1 MTYLGA
7 VLGGRYVLDEQIG
20 FGGYGEVWRATDT
33 VLSRPV
39 ALKLLHQRHAEQ
51 AETVARFRSE
61 ARHAA
66 ALSHENIAQV
76 YDYGEAAD
84 GQPPYLVMELV
95 AGASLEAVL
104 QGGPLDV
111 TRTMDIVAQTAAG
124 LRAAHAAGMIHRD
137 VKPGNLLLNHSGTV
151 KVTDFGLAH
160 TVGSVSVTVSGELVG
175 TPGYLAPERA
185 VGEKA
190 GPASDLYSLGIV
202 AYECLTGARPFTGTP
217 LEVALAHRDR
227 PLPPLP
233 ASVAADVTAFV
244 MQLTSKDPGCR
255 PRDAAEVSVW
265 AGLLRDGTGT
275 GPVIG
280 HRSADAPPLSPTQAR
295 RRSVLVYSCAAVAAV
310 IVIVVASVIGFASP
324 WHPVT
329 AASAPA
335 PSSSAA
341 ATPRG
346 SGITAPSSHRP
357 AATPAQPPAARPA
370 DQRQSAP
377 VVSVASTVHPGKN
390 GNGPG
395 SDNGPGAGN
404 GPGNGPGA
412 GNGPGNGNG
421 DGKGNGN
428 GNGNGKSNGNAQG
441 NDRN

>member
-20 FGGYGEVWRATDT
+20 IGGYGEVWRATDT

-61 ARHAA
+61 AQHAA

-76 YDYGEAAD
+76 FDYGEAAD

-104 QGGPLDV
+104 QGGPLEV

-151 KVTDFGLAH
+151 KITDFGLAH

-185 VGEKA
+185 VGEQA

-202 AYECLTGARPFTGTP
+202 AYECLTGARPFTGTQ

-244 MQLTSKDPGCR
+244 MQLTAKDPGSR
-255 PRDAAEVSVW
+255 PGDAAEVTVW
-265 AGLLRDGTGT
+265 ASLLRDGIGT
-275 GPVIG
+275 GPVI
-280 HRSADAPPLSPTQAR
+280 ADRTAGAPPLSRGQVR
-295 RRSVLVYSCAAVAAV
+295 RRAFLVYSCAAVAAV

-324 WHPVT
+324 WHPAT
-329 AASAPA
+329 ASSAPV
-335 PSSSAA
+335 PSAA
-341 ATPRG
+341 ATPHG
-346 SGITAPSSHRP
+346 SGTTAPSSHRP
-357 AATPAQPPAARPA
+357 AGPPAQPPAARPA
-370 DQRQSAP
+370 GQQSSAP
-377 VVSVASTVHPGKN
+377 VVPVASTVHPGNN

-395 SDNGPGAGN
+395 NDSGLGTDNGLGN
-404 GPGNGPGA
+404 GPGT
-412 GNGPGNGNG
+412 GNGTGNGNAN
-421 DGKGNGN
+421 GK

-441 NDRN
+441 NDSN

>member
-1 MTYLGA
+1 MTYLGG

-76 YDYGEAAD
+76 FDYGEAAD

-95 AGASLEAVL
+95 TGASLEAVL
-104 QGGPLDV
+104 KDGPLDV
-111 TRTMDIVAQTAAG
+111 TRTMDIVAQAAAG
-124 LRAAHAAGMIHRD
+124 LQVAHAAGMIHRD
-137 VKPGNLLLNHSGTV
+137 VKPGNLLLTQSGTV
-151 KVTDFGLAH
+151 KITDFGLAH
-160 TVGSVSVTVSGELVG
+160 TVGSASITISGELVG

-202 AYECLTGARPFTGTP
+202 AYECLTGARPFTGTQ
-217 LEVALAHRDR
+217 LEVAMAHRDR

-255 PRDAAEVSVW
+255 PRDAAEVTVW
-265 AGLLRDGTGT
+265 AGLLRDGIGT

-280 HRSADAPPLSPTQAR
+280 HRSADALPFSPAQAR
-295 RRSVLVYSCAAVAAV
+295 RRAVLVCSCAAVAAV

-329 AASAPA
+329 ASSAPT

-357 AATPAQPPAARPA
+357 AVTPARPPAARPA
-370 DQRQSAP
+370 DQRQPAP
-377 VVSVASTVHPGKN
+377 AAPVASTIHPGNK
-390 GNGPG
+390 GNGAG
-395 SDNGPGAGN
+395 SDSGLGTDK
-404 GPGNGPGA
+404 GPGNGPGT

-421 DGKGNGN
+421 NGKDKGNGN
-428 GNGNGKSNGNAQG
+428 AHGKGSK
-441 NDRN
+441 

>member
-1 MTYLGA
+1 MAYLGA

-20 FGGYGEVWRATDT
+20 IGGYGEVWRATDT

-61 ARHAA
+61 AQHAA

-76 YDYGEAAD
+76 YDYGEAAG

-104 QGGPLDV
+104 DGGPLDA
-111 TRTMDIVAQTAAG
+111 TRTMDIVAQAAAG
-124 LRAAHAAGMIHRD
+124 LQTAHAAGMIHRD
-137 VKPGNLLLNHSGTV
+137 VKPGNLLLNQSGTV
-151 KVTDFGLAH
+151 KITDFGLAH

-185 VGEKA
+185 MGEEA

-202 AYECLTGARPFTGTP
+202 AYECLTGTRPFTGTQ

-233 ASVAADVTAFV
+233 ASVAADVSAFV
-244 MQLTSKDPGCR
+244 MQLAAKDPGRR
-255 PRDAAEVSVW
+255 PRDAAEAMVW
-265 AGLLRDGTGT
+265 AGLLRDGIGA
-275 GPVIG
+275 GPVIA
-280 HRSADAPPLSPTQAR
+280 HHSAAAPRLDRSQAR
-295 RRSVLVYSCAAVAAV
+295 RRAVLVYSCAAVAAV

-329 AASAPA
+329 ASSAPT

-341 ATPRG
+341 PMPRD
-346 SGITAPSSHRP
+346 SSTTAPSSRRP
-357 AATPAQPPAARPA
+357 ATGPAQPPATGPA
-370 DQRQSAP
+370 TQPSAAVVP
-377 VVSVASTVHPGKN
+377 VVSTAHPGNNGNGAGSDNGLGN

-395 SDNGPGAGN
+395 SNNGVGN
-404 GPGNGPGA
+404 GK
-412 GNGPGNGNG
+412 
-421 DGKGNGN
+421 GKGNGN
-428 GNGNGKSNGNAQG
+428 AQG
-441 NDRN
+441 DDSN

>member
-1 MTYLGA
+1 MAYLGA

-20 FGGYGEVWRATDT
+20 IGGYGEVWRATDT

-61 ARHAA
+61 AQHAA
-66 ALSHENIAQV
+66 ALTHENIAQV
-76 YDYGEAAD
+76 YDYGEAVG

-104 QGGPLDV
+104 DGGPLDA
-111 TRTMDIVAQTAAG
+111 TRTMDIVGQAAAG
-124 LRAAHAAGMIHRD
+124 LQAAHAAGMIHRD
-137 VKPGNLLLNHSGTV
+137 VKPGNLLLNQSGTV
-151 KVTDFGLAH
+151 KITDFGLAH

-185 VGEKA
+185 MGEKA

-202 AYECLTGARPFTGTP
+202 AYECLTGTRPFTGTQ

-233 ASVAADVTAFV
+233 ASVAADVSAFV
-244 MQLTSKDPGCR
+244 MQLAAKDPGRR
-255 PRDAAEVSVW
+255 PRDAVEAMVW
-265 AGLLRDGTGT
+265 AGLLRDGIGA
-275 GPVIG
+275 GPVIAHHSAAAPRLDRSQA
-280 HRSADAPPLSPTQAR
+280 HRRA
-295 RRSVLVYSCAAVAAV
+295 VLVYSCAAVAAV

-329 AASAPA
+329 ASSAPT

-341 ATPRG
+341 PMPRD
-346 SGITAPSSHRP
+346 SSTTAPSSRRP
-357 AATPAQPPAARPA
+357 ATGPAQPPATGPA
-370 DQRQSAP
+370 TQPSAAVVP
-377 VVSVASTVHPGKN
+377 VVSTAHPGNNGSDNGLGN

-395 SDNGPGAGN
+395 SNNGV
-404 GPGNGPGA
+404 
-412 GNGPGNGNG
+412 
-421 DGKGNGN
+421 
-428 GNGNGKSNGNAQG
+428 GNGKGKGNAQG
-441 NDRN
+441 DDSN

>member
-1 MTYLGA
+1 MAYLGA

-39 ALKLLHQRHAEQ
+39 ALKLLHQRHAKQ

-61 ARHAA
+61 AQHAA

-104 QGGPLDV
+104 EAGPLDAS
-111 TRTMDIVAQTAAG
+111 RTMDIVAQTAAG
-124 LRAAHAAGMIHRD
+124 LQVAHAAGMIHRD
-137 VKPGNLLLNHSGTV
+137 VKPGNLLLNQSGTV
-151 KVTDFGLAH
+151 KITDFGLAH
-160 TVGSVSVTVSGELVG
+160 TVGSASVTVSGELVG

-202 AYECLTGARPFTGTP
+202 AYECLTGTRPFTGTP

-244 MQLTSKDPGCR
+244 MHLTAKDPDRR
-255 PRDAAEVSVW
+255 PRDAAEAMMW
-265 AGLLRDGTGT
+265 AALLRDGNGAA
-275 GPVIG
+275 PVTA
-280 HRSADAPPLSPTQAR
+280 HQRAVAPPLNRAQAR
-295 RRSVLVYSCAAVAAV
+295 RRTMLVYSCAAVAAV

-324 WHPVT
+324 RHPVT
-329 AASAPA
+329 ASSVPTPPSSAAPA
-335 PSSSAA
+335 P
-341 ATPRG
+341 RG
-346 SGITAPSSHRP
+346 SSTTAPSSHRP

-377 VVSVASTVHPGKN
+377 VVPVADTIHSGSTSTVRPGNK
-390 GNGPG
+390 
-395 SDNGPGAGN
+395 GN
-404 GPGNGPGA
+404 GPGNGPGT
-412 GNGPGNGNG
+412 GNGPGNGK
-421 DGKGNGN
+421 DKGKGNGN
-428 GNGNGKSNGNAQG
+428 GKDKGKRNAQG
-441 NDRN
+441 NDGK

>member
-1 MTYLGA
+1 MEYVDGPTVNQVMRERGRLAPDDA
-7 VLGGRYVLDEQIG
+7 VEIAAQACQGLEY
-20 FGGYGEVWRATDT
+20 A
-33 VLSRPV
+33 
-39 ALKLLHQRHAEQ
+39 HRHG
-51 AETVARFRSE
+51 V
-61 ARHAA
+61 
-66 ALSHENIAQV
+66 
-76 YDYGEAAD
+76 
-84 GQPPYLVMELV
+84 
-95 AGASLEAVL
+95 
-104 QGGPLDV
+104 
-111 TRTMDIVAQTAAG
+111 
-124 LRAAHAAGMIHRD
+124 IHRD

-151 KVTDFGLAH
+151 KITDFGLAH
-160 TVGSVSVTVSGELVG
+160 TVGSVSITVSGELVG

-185 VGEKA
+185 VGETA

-357 AATPAQPPAARPA
+357 AAPPAQPPAARPA

-377 VVSVASTVHPGKN
+377 VVPVASTVHPGNN

-395 SDNGPGAGN
+395 NGPEAGN

-428 GNGNGKSNGNAQG
+428 GKGKGNGNAQG

>member
-1 MTYLGA
+1 MAYLGA

-20 FGGYGEVWRATDT
+20 IGGYGEVWRATDT

-61 ARHAA
+61 AQHAA

-76 YDYGEAAD
+76 FDYGEAV
-84 GQPPYLVMELV
+84 GGRPPYLVMELV
-95 AGASLEAVL
+95 AGPSLEAVL
-104 QGGPLDV
+104 DGGPLDA

-124 LRAAHAAGMIHRD
+124 LQVAHAAGMIHRD

-151 KVTDFGLAH
+151 KITDFGLAH
-160 TVGSVSVTVSGELVG
+160 TVGSVSVTISGELVG

-202 AYECLTGARPFTGTP
+202 AYECLTGGRPFTGTP
-217 LEVALAHRDR
+217 LEVVLAHRDR

-233 ASVAADVTAFV
+233 ASVAADVTALV
-244 MQLTSKDPGCR
+244 TQLAAKDPGSR
-255 PRDAAEVSVW
+255 PHDAAEVARW
-265 AGLLRDGTGT
+265 AALLRDGNGAA
-275 GPVIG
+275 PVTA
-280 HRSADAPPLSPTQAR
+280 HQSAVAPPLNGAQAR
-295 RRSVLVYSCAAVAAV
+295 RRTALVYSCAAVAAV

-329 AASAPA
+329 ASSAPT

-341 ATPRG
+341 LAPRD
-346 SGITAPSSHRP
+346 STTAPSSHRP
-357 AATPAQPPAARPA
+357 TTGPAQSPAAGPSQPPAAGPA
-370 DQRQSAP
+370 QSPAAGPATKPSAPVAP
-377 VVSVASTVHPGKN
+377 VVSTTHPGNN

-395 SDNGPGAGN
+395 SHNGVGNGN
-404 GPGNGPGA
+404 GPGSNNGV
-412 GNGPGNGNG
+412 
-421 DGKGNGN
+421 
-428 GNGNGKSNGNAQG
+428 GNGNGKGKGKGTGNAQG
-441 NDRN
+441 DD